1 MLQLP
6 LGISLISANIVLE
19 IFFSKKK
26 SEYLIYLSAI
36 SFATLVFY
44 FDVSVELGVAAGVP
58 YVAVI
63 LIGFLARNRSALIQ
77 LAVFCTIL
85 TLLGWWISPAGG
97 EPWKVMSNRF
107 LALFAIWV
115 TSILCFVQQ
124 TKEDQFLESQHG
136 LDTIFNSVP
145 AMIWYKDPHNRILKV
160 NQFGA
165 DLMGIPAEEIEG
177 QNMAEFFPDEADDCH
192 LSDLEVIRTGKPKFG
207 LVGEWKTT
215 KGLRW
220 LRTDKVPFREKN
232 GKVVGVILFCEDIT
246 DSRESQEQLSL
257 MYTAIEQSH
266 TAVMISDKHG
276 RIEYVNPSF
285 CENTGYLCDE
295 IIGKS
300 TRLLKSGEHSK
311 EFYTDLWKTLKSGEV
326 WRGEFINRTK
336 SGALYPELVTIHPIR
351 NYKGKITHFVWV
363 RIDDVERRQTMRQ
376 LQGYARELA
385 RSNKD
390 LDEFA
395 SIASHDIQEP
405 LRKIVSFGEK
415 LSTGYGPVLDER
427 GNNYLS
433 RMVDAAG
440 RLRNLVRDLIELS
453 RVNRDVRTFAL
464 VDLNQVL
471 GEVLV
476 DLEFTVEEKEAV
488 IEKNPLPAIE
498 GNRAQLY
505 QLFQNLVSNAL
516 KFHKKHTKPEISIS
530 YKPLDDGE
538 VEIEI
543 RDQGIGF
550 DEKYLDKIF
559 KPFERLHTVLDG
571 YTGSGIGLAL
581 CRKIAL
587 AHGGSISASS
597 QPGKG
602 AVFRVKLP
610 EKQKIMPD
618 PDPED
623 LL

>member
-1 MLQLP
+1 ML
-6 LGISLISANIVLE
+6 
-19 IFFSKKK
+19 IFYIDF
-26 SEYLIYLSAI
+26 
-36 SFATLVFY
+36 
-44 FDVSVELGVAAGVP
+44 SVELGVAVGVS

-63 LIGFLARNRSALIQ
+63 LIGFWARNRSVIIQ

-85 TLLGWWISPAGG
+85 TLLGWWISPDGG
-97 EPWKVMSNRF
+97 EAWKVMSNRC
-107 LALFAIWV
+107 LSLFAIWV
-115 TSILCFVQQ
+115 TGFLCFIQQ
-124 TKEDQFLESQHG
+124 TKEDQLLESQFRLG
-136 LDTIFNSVP
+136 TIFNSVP
-145 AMIWYKDPHNRILKV
+145 AMIWYKDPQNRILKV

-165 DLMGIPAEEIEG
+165 DLMGISAKDIEG
-177 QNMAEFFPDEADDCH
+177 HSMAEFFPGEADDCH

-207 LVGEWKTT
+207 LVGEWKTK

-232 GKVVGVILFCEDIT
+232 GEVIGVILFSEDIT
-246 DSRESQEQLSL
+246 DSRKSQEQLAL

-266 TAVMISDKHG
+266 TAVMISDNQG

-285 CENTGYLCDE
+285 CDNTGYSRDE

-300 TRLLKSGEHSK
+300 TGILKSGEHPK
-311 EFYTDLWKTLKSGEV
+311 EFYTRLWKTLKSGEI

-336 SGALYPELVTIHPIR
+336 TGTLYPELVTIHPIR

-376 LQGYARELA
+376 LQKYARELA

-405 LRKIVSFGEK
+405 LRKIISFGEK
-415 LSTGYGPVLDER
+415 LSAGYSSVLDER
-427 GNNYLS
+427 GINYLN

-440 RLRNLVRDLIELS
+440 RLRNLVRDLIGLS
-453 RVNRDVRTFAL
+453 RVSRDVRTFAP
-464 VDLNQVL
+464 VDLNQIL

-476 DLEFTVEEKEAV
+476 DLEFTIEETEAV
-488 IEKNPLPAIE
+488 VEKKPLPSIE

-516 KFHKKHTKPEISIS
+516 KFHKKHSQPQISIS
-530 YKPLDDGE
+530 CKQQEKGE

-581 CRKIAL
+581 CRKIVN
-587 AHGGSISASS
+587 AHGGSISATS

-602 AVFRVKLP
+602 AVFKVKLP
-610 EKQKIMPD
+610 EKQKFMSNPI
-618 PDPED
+618 PED

>member
-1 MLQLP
+1 MMP
-6 LGISLISANIVLE
+6 D
-19 IFFSKKK
+19 F
-26 SEYLIYLSAI
+26 LIYFLAV
-36 SFATLVFY
+36 SFALLIFY
-44 FDVSVELGVAAGVP
+44 IDFMVELGVAAGVP

-63 LIGFLARNRSALIQ
+63 LIGFLVRNRSVIIQ
-77 LAVFCTIL
+77 MAVFCTLL
-85 TLLGWWISPAGG
+85 TLLGWWLSPEGG
-97 EPWKVMSNRF
+97 EPWKVISNRF

-115 TSILCFVQQ
+115 TSILCIIHQKKHEQ
-124 TKEDQFLESQHG
+124 LIESRYS

-165 DLMGIPAEEIEG
+165 DLVGIPAHDMEG
-177 QNMAEFFPDEADDCH
+177 HNMEEFFPDEADDCH

-207 LVGEWKTT
+207 LVGEWKTI
-215 KGLRW
+215 KGRRW
-220 LRTDKVPFREKN
+220 LRTDKVPFREMN
-232 GKVVGVILFCEDIT
+232 GKVAGVILFSEDIT
-246 DSRESQEQLSL
+246 DSRKSQEQLSL
-257 MYTAIEQSH
+257 MFTAIEQSH
-266 TAVMISDKHG
+266 TAVMITDNQG

-285 CENTGYLCDE
+285 CENSGYPNDE
-295 IIGKS
+295 LVGKS
-300 TRLLKSGEHSK
+300 TRILKSGEHPP
-311 EFYTDLWKTLKSGEV
+311 EFYSKLWQTLKAGEV
-326 WRGEFINRTK
+326 WRGEFINQTK
-336 SGALYPELVTIHPIR
+336 TGALYPEQVTIHPIR

-376 LQGYARELA
+376 LQKYAKELA

-395 SIASHDIQEP
+395 SIASHDLQEP

-415 LSTGYGPVLDER
+415 LSAGYGPVLDER
-427 GNNYLS
+427 GLNYLG

-453 RVNRDVRTFAL
+453 RVSRDVRTLTL

-476 DLEFTVEEKEAV
+476 DLEFTIEETEAV
-488 IEKNPLPAIE
+488 IEKNPLPSIE

-505 QLFQNLVSNAL
+505 QLFQNLLSNAL
-516 KFHKKHTKPEISIS
+516 KFHKKHSPPQIAISH
-530 YKPLDDGE
+530 KQLEDG
-538 VEIEI
+538 EIEI
-543 RDQGIGF
+543 EIQDQGIGF
-550 DEKYLDKIF
+550 DEKYLEKIF

-581 CRKIAL
+581 CRKIVD
-587 AHGGSISASS
+587 AHGGSITASS
-597 QPGKG
+597 QPEKG
-602 AVFRVKLP
+602 ATFRIRLP
-610 EKQKIMPD
+610 EKQKILSD
-618 PDPED
+618 TLPED